1 MKTPLEF
8 WKEKISE
15 SLQKDSEKLTIALVA
30 DEYADYVRKQQTVP
44 KKKKIIE
51 INAWCAANK
60 KVGKVEN
67 ISFGSSK
74 VRITKHWGDSQVI
87 RKCKIIIYE

>member
-1 MKTPLEF
+1 MRNKTPLEF

-30 DEYADYVRKQQTVP
+30 DEYADYVRSQQTVP
-44 KKKKIIE
+44 KTIE
-51 INAWCAANK
+51 INAWCATNK
-60 KVGKVEN
+60 KVGNVEN
-67 ISFGSSK
+67 ISFGASK
-74 VRITKHWGDSQVI
+74 ARITKYWGDSQVI

>member
-1 MKTPLEF
+1 MRNKTPLEF

-30 DEYADYVRKQQTVP
+30 DEYADYVRSQQTVP
-44 KKKKIIE
+44 KTIE
-51 INAWCAANK
+51 INAWCATNK
-60 KVGKVEN
+60 KVGNVEN

>member
-15 SLQKDSEKLTIALVA
+15 SLQKDSEKLTIALMA
-30 DEYADYVRKQQTVP
+30 DEYADYVRRQQTVP
-44 KKKKIIE
+44 KTIE

-60 KVGKVEN
+60 KVGEVEN